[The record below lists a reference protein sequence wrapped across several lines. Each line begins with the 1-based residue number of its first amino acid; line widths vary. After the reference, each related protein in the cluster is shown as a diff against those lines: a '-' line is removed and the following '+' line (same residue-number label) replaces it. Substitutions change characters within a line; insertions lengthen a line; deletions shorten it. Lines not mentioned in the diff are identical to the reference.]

1 MFNLQG
7 KRLFL
12 TGYYQA
18 SFYSLSS
25 WSAAGCGTT
34 DIIQKNSV
42 EASSK
47 GYIPVSGTV
56 VQYGEQYYVP
66 QQPPQVPFARE
77 PPVYTEERQFQSQE
91 YEESRYYPPPYDYI
105 ERKSPSAPPEGQ

>member
-1 MFNLQG
+1 M
-7 KRLFL
+7 RYHR
-12 TGYYQA
+12 YY
-18 SFYSLSS
+18 SR
-25 WSAAGCGTT
+25 
-34 DIIQKNSV
+34 KSV

-47 GYIPVSGTV
+47 GYIPVTGTV

-77 PPVYTEERQFQSQE
+77 PPVYTEERQSQSQQ

-105 ERKSPSAPPEGQ
+105 ERKAPSAPPEGQ